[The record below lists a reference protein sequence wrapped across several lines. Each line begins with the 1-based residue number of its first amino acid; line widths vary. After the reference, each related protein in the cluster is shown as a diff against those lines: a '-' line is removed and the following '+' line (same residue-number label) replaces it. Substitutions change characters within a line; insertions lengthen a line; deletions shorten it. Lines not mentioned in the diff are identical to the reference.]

1 MIFLVV
7 YSRGAADYIQ
17 SFTKPLIKDIQVP
30 EILDAIE
37 AWQGTVTESMRKS
50 HVENLARRRKILPK
64 VDTSEPVCPR
74 CSAHM
79 VLRHRK
85 SDGGAFYGCSNF
97 PRCYGIVNIDG
108 RCA

>member
-50 HVENLARRRKILPK
+50 HVANLARRRKILPK

-74 CSAHM
+74 CGAHM